1 MMPLGLMQKEEYK
14 EAKRLPLIEE
24 TLKGE
29 SENQSFIE
37 PIPNNHNPLVID
49 NNEKFQGT
57 ICADERE
64 V

>member
-14 EAKRLPLIEE
+14 VAKRLPLIEE

-37 PIPNNHNPLVID
+37 PIPNNHNP
-49 NNEKFQGT
+49 
-57 ICADERE
+57 
-64 V
+64 